1 MTRKKTGT
9 PAASRGRPPARGRG
23 VLEILASLQDWI
35 AGQYE
40 IARHAREPDA
50 VRQHPAVPRPC
61 TTGGPVSAPVV
72 QLRVP
77 EATLARLD
85 SARGEETRTAW
96 TLRLIDRELTG
107 QKAIATNALI
117 TSPSLAALPD
127 GEPSRGAI
135 CMGPG
140 CWERSTSKYDLR
152 QLPLCPACRAALE
165 GHADQREIPPS
176 AARLIRR
183 GAA

>member
-1 MTRKKTGT
+1 M
-9 PAASRGRPPARGRG
+9 
-23 VLEILASLQDWI
+23 
-35 AGQYE
+35 
-40 IARHAREPDA
+40 
-50 VRQHPAVPRPC
+50 
-61 TTGGPVSAPVV
+61 SAPVV

-96 TLRLIDRELTG
+96 ILRLIDRELTG
-107 QKAIATNALI
+107 QQAIATNPLI

-127 GEPSRGAI
+127 GEPSRGATR
-135 CMGPG
+135 MGPG
-140 CWERSTSKYDLR
+140 CWERSTSKYGLR
-152 QLPLCPACRAALE
+152 HLPLCPACRAALE
-165 GHADQREIPPS
+165 GHAYQRDIPPS